1 MNENITA
8 YSAKFFSHIPKDW
21 KLEPLK
27 TLVNSDRKITYGI
40 VQPGTHDS
48 EGVLL
53 IRGQDYMNGWVDK
66 TKFFRVS
73 PDLHKKFK
81 RSTTTAGDV
90 LLSIAG
96 YTGTVAVVPDWIK
109 EANLTQ
115 TTARIA
121 CDDDKLVGPYLS
133 YFLQGDDGQLQ
144 SKRYTKGS
152 AQEGLNLE
160 DIERFVVCFPPL
172 REQQKIAAILSS
184 VDDVIEKT
192 RAQIDKLK
200 DLKTGMKQEVL
211 TKGIGHTEFKDS
223 PLGRIP
229 EAWAV
234 LPLSE
239 LVSRDRPITYG
250 IVQTGENLPKGIPCV
265 RVLDLMRPALS
276 TRDMI
281 RTSEKISH
289 QYKRT
294 LLKEGDIMFAL
305 RGEIGH
311 VRLTDE
317 SLVGANLTRGVALI
331 SPNNTIMP
339 RYLLWALRS
348 PVVRSIIMDGVNG
361 SALQEIPLGNL
372 RNVLIPVPPEEEQA
386 RLADTLDA
394 LEQSKTQSERK
405 LDTYRNLK
413 KALMQD
419 LLTGK
424 VRVKVD
430 QKESAVA

>member
-1 MNENITA
+1 M
-8 YSAKFFSHIPKDW
+8 
-21 KLEPLK
+21 
-27 TLVNSDRKITYGI
+27 
-40 VQPGTHDS
+40 
-48 EGVLL
+48 
-53 IRGQDYMNGWVDK
+53 
-66 TKFFRVS
+66 
-73 PDLHKKFK
+73 
-81 RSTTTAGDV
+81 
-90 LLSIAG
+90 
-96 YTGTVAVVPDWIK
+96 
-109 EANLTQ
+109 
-115 TTARIA
+115 
-121 CDDDKLVGPYLS
+121 
-133 YFLQGDDGQLQ
+133 
-144 SKRYTKGS
+144 
-152 AQEGLNLE
+152 QEL
-160 DIERFVVCFPPL
+160 
-172 REQQKIAAILSS
+172 
-184 VDDVIEKT
+184 
-192 RAQIDKLK
+192 
-200 DLKTGMKQEVL
+200 L